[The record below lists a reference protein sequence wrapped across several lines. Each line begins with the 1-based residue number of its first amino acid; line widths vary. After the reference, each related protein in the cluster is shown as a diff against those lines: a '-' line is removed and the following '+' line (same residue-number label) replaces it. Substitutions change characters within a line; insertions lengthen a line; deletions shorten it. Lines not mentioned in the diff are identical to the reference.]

1 MFQFYRDLNR
11 KSNQV
16 KNCRA
21 KIELLG
27 SYDPQKQLIIEDPY
41 YVSVVSLPS
50 WCSQTRAM
58 YREPAWVPAV
68 GGQRQAPWRRVPEW
82 FVTLPPPC
90 PPRATTPT
98 LRPST
103 SSACGAAGLS
113 WRRLAD
119 RPSRCGPG
127 SSPPVCPVPTASPF
141 PSQGRSPLFSWL
153 TVSYLKK

>member
-41 YVSVVSLPS
+41 YVSVASLPF
-50 WCSQTRAM
+50 WCSQTRAT
-58 YREPAWVPAV
+58 YREPAWAPAV
-68 GGQRQAPWRRVPEW
+68 GGQRQAPLRRIPEC
-82 FVTLPPPC
+82 FVTLPSPC
-90 PPRATTPT
+90 PSRATTRT

-103 SSACGAAGLS
+103 SSACSAAGPS
-113 WRRLAD
+113 WRRSAD
-119 RPSRCGPG
+119 QAVSLWPRLVPRGHVSTVSLLSQGC
-127 SSPPVCPVPTASPF
+127 SPP
-141 PSQGRSPLFSWL
+141 FSLL
-153 TVSYLKK
+153 TVSHLTK